1 MWYKTKVTEQC
12 RIDYPIIQAG
22 MAGSTTPE
30 LVATVSELGGL
41 GTIGAG
47 YMTPAAL
54 EQEILKVKARTSKPF
69 SVNLFVPESFSYTD
83 AEVSAMNSFLAPYRQ
98 ALNLEQPTIGE
109 HDPAAFDRM
118 IDIVIQQQV
127 PICSFTFGI
136 PDEKT
141 INRLKAAGT
150 ILIGSATTVEE
161 AKAVEAAGLDAV
173 VAQGSEAGG
182 HRATFSERQET
193 TPLIGTMALIPQ
205 VVDHVNIPVIAA
217 GGVMDSRGWLASHAL
232 GAQGVQ
238 MGTAFLTT
246 HESNAKSVHKQA
258 IFNSNETDAIVT
270 HEISGKPARGLHN
283 ALIQHLRE
291 EGPAVLPYPIQNDLT
306 KQIRAAAGKAGLT
319 KWMHM
324 WSGQGVRLAQDH
336 DAATFFKQLIQNAQ
350 SQAEQFNM

>member
-12 RIDYPIIQAG
+12 QIDYPIIQAG

-54 EQEILKVKARTSKPF
+54 EQEILKVKARTSKCF

-83 AEVSAMNSFLAPYRQ
+83 AEVAAMNDFLAPYRQ
-98 ALNLEQPTIGE
+98 ALNLEQPTISE
-109 HDPAAFDRM
+109 HDSAAFDTM
-118 IDIVIQQQV
+118 IDIVVEQYV

-141 INRLKAAGT
+141 INRLK
-150 ILIGSATTVEE
+150 
-161 AKAVEAAGLDAV
+161 
-173 VAQGSEAGG
+173 
-182 HRATFSERQET
+182 
-193 TPLIGTMALIPQ
+193 
-205 VVDHVNIPVIAA
+205 AA